1 MEYGNFANAKV
12 YNDGSHYIAIP
23 QQNRPIYPKKVKNV
37 SKEEQEIKEIADKIS
52 LLP

>member
-23 QQNRPIYPKKVKNV
+23 QQNRPIYPKKVSEN
-37 SKEEQEIKEIADKIS
+37 SNY
-52 LLP
+52 